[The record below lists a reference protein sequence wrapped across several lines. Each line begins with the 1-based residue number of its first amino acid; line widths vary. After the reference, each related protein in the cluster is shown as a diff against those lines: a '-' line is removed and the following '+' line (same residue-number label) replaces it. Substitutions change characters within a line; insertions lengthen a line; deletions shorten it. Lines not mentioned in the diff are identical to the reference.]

1 MNISAIGN
9 GKDFLFPTQLRA
21 LPSLNATREAATLS
35 DRYKFIS
42 TMNVIET
49 LAKHDWFPVSA
60 QEQKVKTL
68 SRIGFQKHMV
78 RFRRSG
84 DTPQAVG
91 DIIPEIV
98 LTNSHDGFTKYN
110 FMLGLFRM
118 ACLNGLIVSE
128 ATFASIKIMHVGYE
142 EKDVLDA
149 SYKVIEDVPKITG
162 RVKEYRA
169 IPLNPKD
176 QENFAESAL
185 VLRYAREDS
194 KTKRDGA
201 NFAIDDRSFNLP
213 ALLQPRR
220 EDDRDPNLWNTY
232 NVVQE
237 KLTKGNTFERTTR
250 EINGRIVHKRKVQ
263 GITGIDAN
271 LQINRG
277 LWHLMDKM
285 AELKGARA

>member
-1 MNISAIGN
+1 MQVSTIGN
-9 GKDFLFPTQLRA
+9 GKDFLYPSQLQA

-35 DRYKFIS
+35 DRYKFIP

-60 QEQKVKTL
+60 QEQRVRTL
-68 SRIGFQKHMV
+68 SRVGFQKHMV
-78 RFRRSG
+78 RFRQTG
-84 DTPQAVG
+84 IGPQAVG
-91 DIIPEIV
+91 DVLPEIV

-149 SYKVIEDVPKITG
+149 SYRVIEDVPKITE

-176 QENFAESAL
+176 RETFAESAL
-185 VLRYAREDS
+185 ILRYARGGS
-194 KTKRDGA
+194 KTRRDGA
-201 NFAIDDRSFNLP
+201 NFWIDDRTFNLP
-213 ALLQPRR
+213 ALLGARR
-220 EDDRDPNLWNTY
+220 EEDRDSNLWNTY
-232 NVVQE
+232 NIVQE
-237 KLTKGNTFERTTR
+237 KMTKGNAFERTTR
-250 EINGRIVHKRKVQ
+250 EINGRVTHRRKVQ
-263 GITGIDAN
+263 GITGIDAG

-285 AELKGARA
+285 AELKGAAA